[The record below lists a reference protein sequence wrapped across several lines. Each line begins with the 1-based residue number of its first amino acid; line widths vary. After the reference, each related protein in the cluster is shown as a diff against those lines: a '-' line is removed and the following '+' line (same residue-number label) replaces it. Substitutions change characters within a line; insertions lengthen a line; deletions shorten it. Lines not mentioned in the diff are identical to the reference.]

1 MTNCQK
7 GHRLRVFR
15 ALQQFMEAHHRAPTI
30 KECARSA
37 GLGYHTAR
45 KHMHALNG
53 ATGLPYPVDVSQS
66 FSHSITRQSREDP
79 AMQYANRRG
88 GRFGGAVF
96 DPYTASVD
104 KLMSAS

>member
-1 MTNCQK
+1 MTNCQR

-37 GLGYHTAR
+37 GLGYYTTR

-53 ATGLPYPVDVSQS
+53 AKGLPYPAILGKSIAASVDREANG
-66 FSHSITRQSREDP
+66 FSR
-79 AMQYANRRG
+79 MYYANRRG
-88 GRFGGAVF
+88 GRHGHGPL
-96 DPYTASVD
+96 DPHTADVD